1 MSNSQVSGFRL
12 PVKND
17 YVAHTFPNPLL
28 PDQMTTIVGKVERTR
43 KYLALS
49 AHCCFDMVLS
59 DNTRR
64 CLNVPISEYGTT
76 WYFVSVDQVRDMIG
90 TIVAP
95 VAPVVSTIATV
106 PFTKAK
112 AKKPMTVSTVAPNAP
127 LKKRQRIES
136 DHSSVNS
143 DDDKP
148 MIKRVK
154 AVKAVEAVKAIE
166 TVKTVKDKEI
176 ETVKAVK
183 GKAVETVKA
192 VKDVG
197 NSSKSDCTYAA
208 RIIALEVACRD
219 FESRLTDMERVQM
232 HHGNDIKVVKNNVR
246 VAATKIIGRFTDVKM
261 MAFDALPKHEKV
273 KYLSSTNMTGV
284 INPNTKR
291 VMCAK
296 YKDLEQP
303 CMSKSLNDIVV
314 SNTPIN
320 NTYIS
325 GDGIYV
331 SFALLGTR
339 ELRTLKAKDT
349 WNVLK
354 SSSICNQCRQNY
366 SNKNECLDILHR
378 AEVCALCKIVRMSK
392 AINRNDTG
400 KMPVCQDCTKFGDI
414 GLSNREFMLSK
425 TLDILARIFPK
436 HHLIMGSNHTVTV
449 EGGTHRH
456 IDYFIRG
463 EFKGHYFIILIEKDE
478 NQHESYVVND
488 EKAKTIGQTNAMMQ
502 GMPFG
507 RHPCHVLVIRYNPN
521 GDWIDYDNGP
531 TTGPTAIPVRKSHF
545 NTIHRLI
552 ILRQWI
558 IWYLMNVTNV
568 RELCLWYMWYNAPR
582 KSKLYG
588 SNFDGFAMLYSPPA
602 PPSNVDWAWCA
613 DPNEALKL
621 YFKPMHESAMNVDE
635 ALNYR
640 WRLDARTQTGVAR
653 FPGGIVAPAPAAVA
667 PANNA

>member
-1 MSNSQVSGFRL
+1 
-12 PVKND
+12 
-17 YVAHTFPNPLL
+17 
-28 PDQMTTIVGKVERTR
+28 
-43 KYLALS
+43 
-49 AHCCFDMVLS
+49 
-59 DNTRR
+59 
-64 CLNVPISEYGTT
+64 
-76 WYFVSVDQVRDMIG
+76 
-90 TIVAP
+90 
-95 VAPVVSTIATV
+95 
-106 PFTKAK
+106 
-112 AKKPMTVSTVAPNAP
+112 
-127 LKKRQRIES
+127 
-136 DHSSVNS
+136 
-143 DDDKP
+143 
-148 MIKRVK
+148 
-154 AVKAVEAVKAIE
+154 
-166 TVKTVKDKEI
+166 
-176 ETVKAVK
+176 
-183 GKAVETVKA
+183 
-192 VKDVG
+192 
-197 NSSKSDCTYAA
+197 
-208 RIIALEVACRD
+208 
-219 FESRLTDMERVQM
+219 
-232 HHGNDIKVVKNNVR
+232 
-246 VAATKIIGRFTDVKM
+246 
-261 MAFDALPKHEKV
+261 
-273 KYLSSTNMTGV
+273 
-284 INPNTKR
+284 
-291 VMCAK
+291 
-296 YKDLEQP
+296 
-303 CMSKSLNDIVV
+303 
-314 SNTPIN
+314 
-320 NTYIS
+320 
-325 GDGIYV
+325 
-331 SFALLGTR
+331 
-339 ELRTLKAKDT
+339 
-349 WNVLK
+349 
-354 SSSICNQCRQNY
+354 
-366 SNKNECLDILHR
+366 
-378 AEVCALCKIVRMSK
+378 
-392 AINRNDTG
+392 
-400 KMPVCQDCTKFGDI
+400 
-414 GLSNREFMLSK
+414 
-425 TLDILARIFPK
+425 
-436 HHLIMGSNHTVTV
+436 MGSNHTVTV

>member
-43 KYLALS
+43 NYLALS

-95 VAPVVSTIATV
+95 VAQVAPVVSTIATV

-112 AKKPMTVSTVAPNAP
+112 KHVTVSTVAPNAPNAP

-154 AVKAVEAVKAIE
+154 AVKTIEAVKAVKAVKAIE
-166 TVKTVKDKEI
+166 TVK
-176 ETVKAVK
+176 AVK
-183 GKAVETVKA
+183 TIEAVKV

-232 HHGNDIKVVKNNVR
+232 HHGNDIKVVKSNVR

-261 MAFDALPKHEKV
+261 MAFEALPKHEKV
-273 KYLSSTNMTGV
+273 KYLTSTNMTGV

-303 CMSKSLNDIVV
+303 CMSKSLKDIAV
-314 SNTPIN
+314 SNTALNSIN

-339 ELRTLKAKDT
+339 ELRTINAKDT

-354 SSSICNQCRQNY
+354 SSSICKHCRENY

-378 AEVCALCKIVRMSK
+378 AEVCALCKIARMSTV
-392 AINRNDTG
+392 INRNDTG

-414 GLSNREFMLSK
+414 GVSNREFMLSK
-425 TLDILARIFPK
+425 TLDILAKIFPK
-436 HHLIMGSNHTVTV
+436 HNLTMGSNHTVTV

-478 NQHESYVVND
+478 NQHESYVAND

-558 IWYLMNVTNV
+558 IWYLMNVTNI

-613 DPNEALKL
+613 DPNEAIKL
-621 YFKPMHESAMNVDE
+621 YFKPMHESAVNVDE

-653 FPGGIVAPAPAAVA
+653 FPSGIVAPAPAVA
-667 PANNA
+667 NVQ